1 MTTDTRT
8 QRAARLLAD
17 QFRDRTRFSL
27 DEESAPRNVDEAYA
41 VQAAF
46 QEIMSQD
53 RGPIAGYKIAYTTA
67 AIQQSAGSSEPGAGV
82 ILAKNIYHSPSTLQ
96 SADYLRL
103 GIECEVAARLGRDLP
118 ASGAPYNR
126 HQVAEAVDAIMP
138 AFEVIDG
145 GRGSEIEDRQARLLA
160 SIATNIS
167 NAGIV
172 LGSPVADWRKVD
184 LAASSGSMTIN
195 GELVGEG
202 HGSDVMGHPLE
213 PLVWLAN
220 MLAKRGKS
228 LSAGTVVITGSIVT
242 PKFLSPGD
250 VATVALEGIGEASL
264 KVT

>member
-1 MTTDTRT
+1 MAG
-8 QRAARLLAD
+8 QY
-17 QFRDRTRFSL
+17 RDGTRFSL
-27 DEESAPRNVDEAYA
+27 DEESAPRTVDEAYA
-41 VQAAF
+41 VQEAF
-46 QEIMSQD
+46 QDIISQA
-53 RGPIAGYKIAYTTA
+53 RGPVAGYKIAYTTTTM
-67 AIQQSAGSSEPGAGV
+67 QQNSGVSEPGAGV
-82 ILAKNIYHSPSTLQ
+82 ILAKNIYYSPATLE

-103 GIECEVAARLGRDLP
+103 GIECEVAARLGKDLP
-118 ASGAPYNR
+118 ASRAPYNR
-126 HQVAEAVDAIMP
+126 DQIAEAVDAIMP

-145 GRGSEIEDRQARLLA
+145 RGSEIPDRQARLHA

-184 LAASSGSMTIN
+184 LAASSASMTIN

-220 MLAKRGKS
+220 MLAIRGKS
-228 LSAGTVVITGSIVT
+228 LTAGTVVITGSIVT
-242 PKFLSPGD
+242 PKFLNPGD
-250 VATVALEGIGEASL
+250 VATVAIEGIGEARL

>member
-1 MTTDTRT
+1 MAG
-8 QRAARLLAD
+8 QY
-17 QFRDRTRFSL
+17 RDRTRFSF
-27 DEESAPRNVDEAYA
+27 DEESAPRTVDEAYA
-41 VQAAF
+41 VHGAF
-46 QEIMSQD
+46 QDIMSQT

-67 AIQQSAGSSEPGAGV
+67 TMQQNAGVSEPGAGV
-82 ILAKNIYHSPSTLQ
+82 ILAKNIYYSPATLQ
-96 SADYLRL
+96 GCDYLRL
-103 GIECEVAARLGRDLP
+103 GIECEVAARLGKDLP

-126 HQVAEAVDAIMP
+126 VQVAEAVDAIMP

-145 GRGSEIEDRQARLLA
+145 RGSEIEDSQARLHA

-184 LAASSGSMTIN
+184 LAAARGSMTIN

-220 MLAKRGKS
+220 MLAKRGKG
-228 LSAGTVVITGSIVT
+228 LTAGTVVITGSIVT
-242 PKFLSPGD
+242 PKFLKPGD
-250 VATVALEGIGEASL
+250 SATVSIEGIGDASL
-264 KVT
+264 TVA